1 MLKPLGLNKK
11 KGNMKDT
18 KPPSENELT
27 LTRMA
32 VVAASF
38 AFGVEDYEIMKVPR
52 GHERITKARQ
62 TVYWLLRK
70 TGMTYP
76 RIGATMGKDHV
87 SAIHGVKNIENILD
101 LGIKDGYSVC
111 IGNAFTHFKEFYAP
125 HREKEKE
132 RMIER
137 MENVI

>member
-1 MLKPLGLNKK
+1 M
-11 KGNMKDT
+11 KGDMKDT
-18 KPPSENELT
+18 KPPSEKELT
-27 LTRMA
+27 LTKMA

-38 AFGVEDYEIMKVPR
+38 AFGVDDHDIMKVPR

-76 RIGATMGKDHV
+76 RIGAAMGKDHV
-87 SAIHGVKNIENILD
+87 SAIHGFKNIENILE
-101 LGIKDGYSVC
+101 LGIKDGYSTC
-111 IGNAFTHFKEFYAP
+111 INNAFAHFKEFYGP

-132 RMIER
+132 RMKKR
-137 MENVI
+137 MEDVL